1 MIDDSAYQRLAD
13 AIVLRAVKD
22 YRHSKQRLK
31 RNPDDQIAREMLQDS
46 VEAP

>member
-1 MIDDSAYQRLAD
+1 MRDDTAYQSLAD

-22 YRHSKQRLK
+22 YRLTLQRLK